1 MPASSRDRISVDLQG
16 LKAALVDQARVRGV
30 SPSDFVR
37 SALVDALG
45 RSDPLAQSRSVTS
58 EFVSM
63 QTRVRL
69 SLRMT
74 RHEASA
80 TLAAARHAGLT
91 PGAYVAGWVA
101 GIPALTGGASRAD
114 HVAAHIASSA
124 ELSTLTRNIHH
135 LTSLLRQG
143 HVQAAQEY
151 REMLDTLAGD
161 VRGHLIL
168 ASSVL
173 ADLQPRRQ
181 RAEPVKH
188 PTT

>member
-1 MPASSRDRISVDLQG
+1 MPASSRDRISVDLHG
-16 LKAALVDQARVRGV
+16 LKVALFAQARIRGV

-37 SALVDALG
+37 NALIDVLG
-45 RSDPLAQSRSVTS
+45 RSDPLAQLRSVTS
-58 EFVSM
+58 EFVST

-74 RHEASA
+74 RDEASA

-91 PGAYVAGWVA
+91 PGAYVAGLVA

-114 HVAAHIASSA
+114 HVAALIASSA
-124 ELSTLTRNIHH
+124 ELSTLTRNLHH

-151 REMLDTLAGD
+151 RAMLDTLAGD
-161 VRGHLIL
+161 VRSHLTL
-168 ASSVL
+168 ASGVL

-181 RAEPVKH
+181 RAELVKH